1 MAPTIP
7 GSSKIAGQPLQ
18 LVRLPPGHRAPA
30 SLPFLRCISLLLL
43 PPPLPALHA
52 QAQEGQLSEQEA
64 ATIIKCVLEFLAD
77 CHERS
82 ICYGDV
88 KPNNFVLRSLYP
100 CIAHLMDPSKPR
112 GHLDVVAVDF
122 GCCQEV
128 GEHCLPDAKV
138 RVDSW

>member
-1 MAPTIP
+1 MTE
-7 GSSKIAGQPLQ
+7 
-18 LVRLPPGHRAPA
+18 
-30 SLPFLRCISLLLL
+30 F
-43 PPPLPALHA
+43 
-52 QAQEGQLSEQEA
+52 EA

-100 CIAHLMDPSKPR
+100 CIGHLLDPSTPKGR
-112 GHLDVVAVDF
+112 LEVVAVDF

-128 GEHCLPDAKV
+128 GENCLPDAKV
-138 RVDSW
+138 TGTPLYMAPENLRGCHGVEVDVWAAGVMVSLQDLLLDYDCDSGNDAFRHLTKLLTGVGLL